1 MPDAGRAFSD
11 PMTTRL
17 TTTFLE
23 AVCTLTLE
31 PPEGKPPTLDHAVM
45 DAFER
50 ELAALEVR
58 AEELRA
64 VVLRSAS
71 PRFFCAGA
79 NLKVMETIDG
89 GSIGPWVRRGHALLN
104 RLEALPVPVV
114 ARVEGFAL
122 GGGLELAMA
131 CDLIFASSAARFGQ
145 TEAKLGF
152 VTGWGG
158 SYRLVRRVGLARA
171 KELVFSG
178 RIIDAAEA
186 VRIGLAEWQ
195 GASGELEARLGEFL
209 AGVAGNSRVAVAA
222 MKRILES
229 CPRTRLEENAAIEA
243 EESRRVLADGDAA
256 ERLQAF
262 LRKKE
267 RPASSA

>member
-1 MPDAGRAFSD
+1 
-11 PMTTRL
+11 MTTRL
-17 TTTFLE
+17 TTTLTE
-23 AVCTLTLE
+23 AVCTLMLE

-45 DAFER
+45 EAFER
-50 ELAALEVR
+50 ELAGIEARAGEV
-58 AEELRA
+58 RA

-79 NLKVMETIDG
+79 NLKVMETIDRD
-89 GSIGPWVRRGHALLN
+89 SIGPWVRRGHALLN

-114 ARVEGFAL
+114 ARVEGYAL

-131 CDLIFASSAARFGQ
+131 CDLIFASASARFGQ

-158 SYRLVRRVGLARA
+158 GYRLVRRVGLARA
-171 KELVFSG
+171 KELVFSA
-178 RIIDAAEA
+178 RIVDAAEA
-186 VRIGLAEWQ
+186 VRIGLAEWA
-195 GASGELEARLGEFL
+195 GAPAELEVRLAEFL
-209 AGVAGNSRVAVAA
+209 AGVAGNGRVALAA

-229 CPRTRLEENAAIEA
+229 CPRTRLEENAEIEA
-243 EESRRVLADGDAA
+243 AESRRVLTDGDAA

-267 RPASSA
+267 RPAAST

>member
-1 MPDAGRAFSD
+1 
-11 PMTTRL
+11 MTTLL
-17 TTTFLE
+17 TTTFSD

-45 DAFER
+45 DAFEQV
-50 ELAALEVR
+50 LAAIESR
-58 AEELRA
+58 AAELRA

-79 NLKVMETIDG
+79 NLKVMETIDRD
-89 GSIGPWVRRGHALLN
+89 SIVPWVHRGHGLLN

-114 ARVEGFAL
+114 ARVEGYAL

-131 CDLIFASSAARFGQ
+131 CDLIFASASARFGQ
-145 TEAKLGF
+145 TETKLGF

-171 KELVFSG
+171 KELGFSG
-178 RIIDAAEA
+178 RIVDAEEA
-186 VRIGLAEWQ
+186 VRLGLAEWQ
-195 GASGELEARLGEFL
+195 GPPEGLEAKLREFL
-209 AGVAGNSRVAVAA
+209 ASVAGNGRVAVAE
-222 MKRILES
+222 MKRIFES

-243 EESRRVLADGDAA
+243 EASRRTLSDGDAA

-262 LRKKE
+262 LRKKA
-267 RPASSA
+267 AS